1 MVVFVLVDSHLCN
14 ELDRDT
20 HIEIFLIFTVVRVR
34 VTMKTLLCNTGQ
46 N

>member
-20 HIEIFLIFTVVRVR
+20 HIEIFLPCVSQWFG
-34 VTMKTLLCNTGQ
+34 LESQ
-46 N
+46 